1 MLGREASKDTARGNN
16 IFEIAKSHIRGQ
28 GTLYFLVTE
37 EDKILEVTDN

>member
-16 IFEIAKSHIRGQ
+16 IFEVAKSHIRVQ

-37 EDKILEVTDN
+37 RHKFLEVIDD